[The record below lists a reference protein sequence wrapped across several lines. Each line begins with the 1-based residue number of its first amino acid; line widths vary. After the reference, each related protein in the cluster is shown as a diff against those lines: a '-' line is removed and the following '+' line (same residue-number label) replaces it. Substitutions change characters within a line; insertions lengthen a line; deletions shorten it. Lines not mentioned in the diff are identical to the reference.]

1 MRLCFCAVL
10 IFSWFLLQF
19 APSVASASTVQRQF
33 TPRFAVTA
41 RGDLLMVGNTVM
53 TCPDS
58 NAACAN
64 ARNGVGT
71 DANLNNN
78 AYAMVWT
85 NTDNVATDPANSS
98 TATLT
103 LAPGSTVLF
112 AGLYW
117 GADTTG
123 APTPANRNV
132 VRFATPAAG
141 YVSTTASV
149 VDVIGSRYSAFANVT
164 SRVQAGGSGV
174 YKLSGIQ
181 AGRAADRYAGW
192 SLVVVVGN
200 PGLSPKNMVVFDGY
214 ATINSSAPTSVST
227 TVSGFRT
234 PPAGAV
240 TTRIGAVAY
249 EGDRGSTGDSLQLNG
264 ANLSNA
270 LNPANNFFNSS
281 ITNVGTALSAKAP
294 NYVNQL
300 GFDIDIVNAPGLANN
315 ATSATMTFTT
325 GGETYFPAVLTF
337 NTDVFEP
344 VVESNLLKSVVDL
357 NGGSVA
363 PGDILEYTLAYA
375 NTGNDGT
382 LETVVT
388 DAIPANSTY
397 VPGSLSI
404 PTGANAGAKTDAAGD
419 DQAQYIATAPAR
431 VVFRIGTGAN
441 ATTGGAL
448 APGDNGAIRFRVQV
462 NAAAA
467 EGTQVVNTASVAFR
481 EQSLGTPVTANSNT
495 VRSTVSNRAD
505 LSLTKTDETTTV
517 AGQAQTTYTLVL
529 SNAGPAAANGAVLR
543 DPAATGLDCL
553 APPVTGQAT
562 CEGTG
567 GALCPGG
574 TAAGS
579 ISVAALQAAPG
590 VVIPTLPAGGV
601 VRVSLTCTVTATGN

>member
-1 MRLCFCAVL
+1 MRSYWCALLLLTSFV
-10 IFSWFLLQF
+10 LQF
-19 APSVASASTVQRQF
+19 TPLTASASTVQRQF

-53 TCPDS
+53 TCPAS
-58 NAACAN
+58 NPTCAG
-64 ARNGVGT
+64 ARNGTGT
-71 DANLNNN
+71 DAALNNN
-78 AYAMVWT
+78 AYVMEWT
-85 NTDNVATDPANSS
+85 NTDGVTTDPANSS
-98 TATLT
+98 TATLS

-117 GADTTG
+117 GADTAG
-123 APTPANRNV
+123 APTAANRGI

-149 VDVIGSRYSAFANVT
+149 VDIVGSRYSAYADVT

-192 SLVVVVGN
+192 SLVVVVSN

-214 ATINSSAPTSVST
+214 ATINSTAPTSVST
-227 TVSGFRT
+227 AVSGFRT
-234 PPAGAV
+234 PPSGAV

-264 ANLSNA
+264 TNLSNT
-270 LNPANNFFNSS
+270 LNPATNFFNSS
-281 ITNVGTALSAKAP
+281 ITNLNTALTAKDP
-294 NYVNQL
+294 DYINQM
-300 GFDIDIVNAPGLANN
+300 GFDIDIVNSPGLANG
-315 ATSATMTFTT
+315 ATSAIMTFTT

-337 NTDVFEP
+337 TTEVFEP
-344 VVESNLLKSVVDL
+344 VVESNLVKSVVDL

-363 PGDILEYTLAYA
+363 PGDLLEYTLAYA

-388 DAIPANSTY
+388 DNIPANTIY

-419 DQAQYIATAPAR
+419 DQAQYVATAPAR

-448 APGDNGAIRFRVQV
+448 APADRGSIRFRVQV
-462 NAAAA
+462 NATAA
-467 EGTQVVNTASVAFR
+467 EGAQIPNTASVVFR
-481 EQSLGTPVTANSNT
+481 EQSLGTVISANSNT
-495 VRSTVSNRAD
+495 VTSTVSNRAD
-505 LSLTKTDETTTV
+505 LSLTKTDEV
-517 AGQAQTTYTLVL
+517 ASVTASAPTTYTLVL
-529 SNAGPAAANGAVLR
+529 SNAGPAAADGAVLR
-543 DPAATGLDCL
+543 DPAAPGLDCL
-553 APPVTGQAT
+553 SAPVTGQAT

-574 TAAGS
+574 APAGS
-579 ISVAALQAAPG
+579 IAVASLQGASG
-590 VVIPTLPAGGV
+590 VVIPSLPAGGV
-601 VRVSLTCTVTATGN
+601 IRVSVTCTVTASGN